1 MAVSTTDTYS
11 GPYLANGVTVAF
23 PFTFKAISA
32 DDVAVIFRNA
42 AGGET
47 IANDADFAV
56 ALSAD
61 GGTVTFGTPPASAAG
76 EIYIVSEPSFLQSVE
91 FASGQPFLPSVVNA
105 VNDRDVVR
113 QLYLKDRADRAFTVP
128 RGESAGSLPPLA
140 QRVGMLA
147 SFSADGGLSA
157 VPSNWN
163 AIDGFDDGLWN
174 PAAPISDDGGW
185 G

>member
-23 PFTFKAISA
+23 PFGFKAVSV
-32 DDVAVIFRNA
+32 DDVAVILRDSLGAETVVGDA
-42 AGGET
+42 A
-47 IANDADFAV
+47 FSV
-56 ALSAD
+56 ALSD
-61 GGTVTFGTPPASAAG
+61 SGGTVTFTAAPAASSG
-76 EIYIVSEPSFLQSVE
+76 EVYIVSEPSFLQSVE
-91 FASGQPFLPSVVNA
+91 FASGQPFLPSVVNG

-113 QLYLKDRADRAFTVP
+113 ALYLKERADRSLTVP
-128 RGESAGSLPPLA
+128 RGESAGTMPPLA

-147 SFSADGGLSA
+147 AFSADGGMEA

-174 PAAPISDDGGW
+174 PTSPITDDGVW